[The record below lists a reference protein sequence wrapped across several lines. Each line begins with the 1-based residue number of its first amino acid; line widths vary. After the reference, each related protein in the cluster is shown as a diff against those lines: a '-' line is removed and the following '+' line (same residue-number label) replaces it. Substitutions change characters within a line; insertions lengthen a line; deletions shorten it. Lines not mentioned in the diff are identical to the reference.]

1 MDESPSD
8 TRGFFHGPFGVADLI
23 HGWRLAAPEHSRTVE
38 DMLSG
43 DGALRYGGRWNSP
56 GRRAVY
62 LAGSLALASLELL
75 VHLRVPDVLRA
86 YRKLCVGIPPNLV
99 KAVDRRELPAD
110 WAHTSLHPATQRI
123 GDDWLD
129 SLESAVLAVPSAVV
143 IDEVNYIV
151 NPGHPGFCRLEP
163 GEITDYRYD
172 PRILKTSGR
181 R

>member
-1 MDESPSD
+1 M
-8 TRGFFHGPFGVADLI
+8 
-23 HGWRLAAPEHSRTVE
+23 
-38 DMLSG
+38 
-43 DGALRYGGRWNSP
+43 
-56 GRRAVY
+56 
-62 LAGSLALASLELL
+62 
-75 VHLRVPDVLRA
+75 
-86 YRKLCVGIPPNLV
+86 
-99 KAVDRRELPAD
+99 DRRELPAD